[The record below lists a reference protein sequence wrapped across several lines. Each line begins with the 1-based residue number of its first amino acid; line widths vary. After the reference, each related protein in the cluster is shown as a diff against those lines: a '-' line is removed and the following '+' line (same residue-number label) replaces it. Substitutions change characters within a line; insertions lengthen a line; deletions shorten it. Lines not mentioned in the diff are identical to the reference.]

1 MPSQGY
7 HIRPAAVADLAAV
20 RDVLVTTWHDT
31 YDAID
36 GPEAVTRITD
46 LWHSV
51 AVLNAQLT
59 NSRHQPSVFLVATER
74 QTGQIVATS
83 LAHLEPDGATVM
95 LARLYCRPEHQRT
108 GLGSRLLQVTLASFA
123 TARRVQLEV
132 APQNARAIAFYRAQ
146 GYSQVSTTQ
155 NCGEPGS
162 GLAALIFEKT
172 L

>member
-1 MPSQGY
+1 
-7 HIRPAAVADLAAV
+7 
-20 RDVLVTTWHDT
+20 
-31 YDAID
+31 
-36 GPEAVTRITD
+36 
-46 LWHSV
+46 
-51 AVLNAQLT
+51 
-59 NSRHQPSVFLVATER
+59 
-74 QTGQIVATS
+74 
-83 LAHLEPDGATVM
+83 
-95 LARLYCRPEHQRT
+95 
-108 GLGSRLLQVTLASFA
+108 LQVTLASFA